1 MTLIIPIIGLALGLA
16 WVIFRTRYAPAT
28 EAEREQWAS
37 AREAR
42 HSKEEEK

>member
-1 MTLIIPIIGLALGLA
+1 MTLAIPIVGLALGLA
-16 WVIFRTRYAPAT
+16 WVIFRTRYASAT

>member
-1 MTLIIPIIGLALGLA
+1 MTLIIPIIGLALGLG
-16 WVIFRTRYAPAT
+16 WVIARTRYSPAT
-28 EAEREQWAS
+28 EAEREQWAA

>member
-1 MTLIIPIIGLALGLA
+1 MTLIIPIVGLALGLA
-16 WVIFRTRYAPAT
+16 WIIARTRYAPAT

>member
-1 MTLIIPIIGLALGLA
+1 MTLIIPIVGMALGLA
-16 WVIFRTRYAPAT
+16 WIIFRTRFSPAT
-28 EAEREQWAS
+28 EAEREQWAA